1 MDLQKIQN
9 TAPKIPELV
18 MQSLLT
24 AMETGQIKV
33 QDELPPERDLAATLG
48 VGRGSLRECLAILEY
63 LNVIETRGNRKIVLK
78 DSSYFRKAVSFVK
91 LSSHIIT
98 VEDLIEFRRTIEVE
112 IVRLACQRATEA
124 DLDAL
129 NEIMIRLKKDL
140 RDFVG
145 DAEFHASLAKAS
157 HNAYFAS
164 TMELLSCI
172 IADLR
177 VRYYK
182 LPKYYERTYE
192 SHLRIYEA
200 VKRRDE
206 AAAMDEMSKHC
217 DLVLDFI
224 RESADLD
231 LDQEDGE

>member
-1 MDLQKIQN
+1 MELQKIQN

-18 MQSLLT
+18 MQALLE
-24 AMETGQIKV
+24 AMERGKIKV
-33 QDELPPERDLAATLG
+33 QEELPPERDLAATLG

-98 VEDLIEFRRTIEVE
+98 VEDLIEFRRTMEVA
-112 IVRLACQRATEA
+112 IVRLACERATEE
-124 DLDAL
+124 DFDAL
-129 NEIMIRLKKDL
+129 NETMFRLKKDL
-140 RDFVG
+140 RDFVA
-145 DAEFHASLAKAS
+145 DADFHTNLAKAS
-157 HNAYFAS
+157 HNVYFAS
-164 TMELLSCI
+164 NMELLSCV

-177 VRYYK
+177 VRYYN

-192 SHLRIYEA
+192 SHCKIYEA
-200 VKRRDE
+200 VKARNVE
-206 AAAMDEMSKHC
+206 QAVAEMNKHS

-224 RESADLD
+224 RESEELGMDLE
-231 LDQEDGE
+231 DQE